1 MITFP
6 LNLEVGCHV
15 VNKGDHACSA
25 ARGVNL
31 YDDDMKMYGNVYYV
45 LFAVAIA
52 R

>member
-6 LNLEVGCHV
+6 LDYKVDCHV

-31 YDDDMKMYGNVYYV
+31 YDDDMKIYANVTTFYS
-45 LFAVAIA
+45 LLP
-52 R
+52 